1 MGLDTSSAFPR
12 LILLIAISVIKAEE
26 RLSWFT
32 KDEELRR
39 SIFVPDNLSEGK
51 EETRTLPW
59 VFHDDQQPKTMQ
71 LKCLMR
77 GYNAS
82 NNPSDY
88 MDARWSYPGFDE
100 SQVNTDI
107 PAEMGDDVGVPFKI
121 WTIEIKTTAA
131 DAGRKIATC
140 EFQQGDFPLSTDF
153 IFLIFKRVQKEEN
166 GNGQALLSFGL
177 GENLDEKDL
186 TRDIEEDIKRQISG
200 HYKKSLSDVTR
211 CQDGQTY
218 CISVLDPDSNP
229 DPGPRGIQI
238 FCAVLISLIVLVVMV
253 YGGVMAH
260 RDEKINIEFGFVQC
274 GLCCARLL
282 VRCGCKDLVRMFLE
296 RTKDDIERT
305 DKRGRTSLINAANGG
320 HSEMVSLLIEYEANI
335 DIKDSKGRTPII
347 NAARKGH
354 SQTVI
359 ILIEKGAS
367 LESRDSNGCS
377 PLMLAAHGGHNEVIK
392 VLCENG
398 ADVNGKANNHYTAVM
413 WAASAGHAE
422 TVKVLCEYKAD
433 LKSKDEKNNTAAMI
447 AASAGHQDT
456 EKLIT
461 EYATDPDAGVV
472 ETTISNCVQRNLCRS
487 L

>member
-1 MGLDTSSAFPR
+1 MWLDTCSPLPQ
-12 LILLIAISVIKAEE
+12 LILLIAFSVIKAEE

-32 KDEELRR
+32 KDEEIRR

-88 MDARWSYPGFDE
+88 MDAKWSYPGFDD

-107 PAEMGDDVGVPFKI
+107 PDEMGDDVGVPFKI
-121 WTIEIKTTAA
+121 WTIEIKTTAS
-131 DAGRKIATC
+131 DSGRKVATC

-153 IFLIFKRVQKEEN
+153 IFLIFKRVQKKEY
-166 GNGQALLSFGL
+166 GNGTALLSFGL

-186 TRDIEEDIKRQISG
+186 TTDIEEDIKRQISV
-200 HYKKSLSDVTR
+200 HYKESLSDVSR
-211 CQDGQTY
+211 CLDGQTY
-218 CISVLDPDSNP
+218 CITVEDPIMNYELS
-229 DPGPRGIQI
+229 GIQI
-238 FCAVLISLIVLVVMV
+238 FCAILISLIVLVVMV

-274 GLCCARLL
+274 GLCCARLFI
-282 VRCGCKDLVRMFLE
+282 RCGCKDLVRMFLE
-296 RTKDDIERT
+296 RNKDDIERT
-305 DKRGRTSLINAANGG
+305 DNRGRTSLIKAANGG
-320 HSEMVSLLIEYEANI
+320 HSEMVALLIEYEANI
-335 DIKDSKGRTPII
+335 DIRDSRGRTPII

-398 ADVNGKANNHYTAVM
+398 ADVNGKANNHYTAIM
-413 WAASAGHAE
+413 WAASAGHTE
-422 TVKVLCEYKAD
+422 TVKILCEHKAD
-433 LKSKDEKNNTAAMI
+433 LNSKDEKNNTAAMI
-447 AASAGHQDT
+447 AASAGHQDI

-461 EYATDPDAGVV
+461 EYEYANKK
-472 ETTISNCVQRNLCRS
+472 SYC
-487 L
+487 